1 MSTSQDSYL
10 QAAEGFLFAVR
21 DEIDQLDL
29 RLDDSLKIAEVFAL
43 VSIARALSALV
54 RNQSATTGAGKGGRA
69 KAAASGPANKQANKP
84 ADKQA
89 NSQSSN

>member
-1 MSTSQDSYL
+1 MLLSNDSYL

-43 VSIARALSALV
+43 VSIARSLSRLAPPPLGPVPNDAGQPLENRAL
-54 RNQSATTGAGKGGRA
+54 NITPGH
-69 KAAASGPANKQANKP
+69 PMH
-84 ADKQA
+84 
-89 NSQSSN
+89 

>member
-1 MSTSQDSYL
+1 VPTTSDSYL

-43 VSIARALSALV
+43 VSIARSLSRIAPPPPDLV
-54 RNQSATTGAGKGGRA
+54 AVVDRDDAGHET
-69 KAAASGPANKQANKP
+69 
-84 ADKQA
+84 
-89 NSQSSN
+89 